1 MAVYKIVEL
10 GDPVLRQKSSPVPEV
25 NGNIQKLLDNLAE
38 TLYAAKGLGLAAP
51 QIGISKR
58 VIVVDCG
65 EGLWEVVNPEIVS
78 MQGQDVGVEGCL
90 SIPGVSGEVEESG
103 PGRRRGV
110 GPQCP
115 GDPDH
120 RQRHG
125 RPGAPARDRPPG
137 RDPVYRQDY
146 QARQRRINNRERENG
161 CIISKNSEF

>member
-65 EGLWEVVNPEIVS
+65 EGLWEVVNPVIVS
-78 MQGQDVGVEGCL
+78 MQGQEAGVEGCL
-90 SIPGVSGEVEESG
+90 SIPGVSGEVERAAQVVVEGWDRNARGIRITASG
-103 PGRRRGV
+103 MGARAL
-110 GPQCP
+110 QHEI
-115 GDPDH
+115 DH
-120 RQRHG
+120 LDG
-125 RPGAPARDRPPG
+125 ILFIDKATKLD
-137 RDPVYRQDY
+137 
-146 QARQRRINNRERENG
+146 
-161 CIISKNSEF
+161 NSEK